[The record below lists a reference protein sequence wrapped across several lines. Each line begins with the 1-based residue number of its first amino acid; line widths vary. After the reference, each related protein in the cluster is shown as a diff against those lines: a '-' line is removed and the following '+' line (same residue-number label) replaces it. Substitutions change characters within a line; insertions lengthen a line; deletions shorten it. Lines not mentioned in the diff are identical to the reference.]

1 MVDMLDVYAGLVV
14 TREYSSQDGRT
25 VLLNWDRSTVCH
37 LCLNKVDLKRNIF
50 LENKILVIYR

>member
-25 VLLNWDRSTVCH
+25 VLLNWDPSTVCH
-37 LCLNKVDLKRNIF
+37 LCLNKVDLKR
-50 LENKILVIYR
+50 K